1 MLLLSNLSFN
11 NSMKK
16 ITIKHR
22 LKKKTWEKKKQD
34 TGDQKEI
41 RQSPNI
47 SILNQH
53 DKPSDNHNKW

>member
-1 MLLLSNLSFN
+1 MLLLSILSFN

-22 LKKKTWEKKKQD
+22 LKKKTWEKKKHD
-34 TGDQKEI
+34 TGDKEV